1 MVNAEDSR
9 QQIAEIRPAGNEIPG
24 RFVNA
29 RSMPRLTSFA
39 TYVVTII
46 GAIGI
51 WELVKIVFSEPDYV
65 LPSPLSV
72 FKEIG
77 SFHSLFLSGT
87 WVTTQEVVVGFLAG
101 SVIGIAGGTVVAY
114 STIAARTIYPAVVAA
129 QSVPKIALAP
139 LFIIWFGFGSLPKI
153 VMAALLAFF
162 PIMINVTAGL
172 KEIDPDL
179 VMMAKATKS
188 SRWKIFRH
196 IQLPLALP
204 GVFTG
209 LKLGITLATT
219 GAIVGEFISG
229 NSGLGAIVEAAQGQ
243 QQAAVAFAGI
253 VLLSVISVILF
264 YLIVGIENL
273 LLREA

>member
-1 MVNAEDSR
+1 MLNAEDSR
-9 QQIAEIRPAGNEIPG
+9 QETRAVEPNNKETPG
-24 RFVNA
+24 GLVSG
-29 RSMPRLTSFA
+29 RSMSRVISFA
-39 TYVVTII
+39 TYVATIVA
-46 GAIGI
+46 AIAL
-51 WELVKIVFSEPDYV
+51 WELVKVVFNEPDYV
-65 LPSPLSV
+65 LPSPFSV
-72 FKEIG
+72 FGQIG
-77 SFHSLFLSGT
+77 TFHSLFLTGT
-87 WVTTQEVVVGFLAG
+87 WVTTEEVILGFLVG
-101 SVIGIAGGTVVAY
+101 SAVGIAGGTVVAF
-114 STIAARTIYPAVVAA
+114 SRIAERTIYPAVVAA

-139 LFIIWFGFGSLPKI
+139 LFIIWFGFGALPK
-153 VMAALLAFF
+153 VVLAALLAFF

-172 KEIDPDL
+172 KEIDQDL
-179 VMMAKATKS
+179 VMMAKASKS

-229 NSGLGAIVEAAQGQ
+229 NSGLGSIVEAAQGQ

-264 YLIVGIENL
+264 YLLAGIEHL
-273 LLREA
+273 LLRER